1 MSFEYDDFEGCSRC
15 GIVLPKS
22 KYIPWGT
29 DMLCP
34 DCMEMICPSFD
45 EEKNKSQTTAAFQEM
60 RKRYIGRKVRSVRGE
75 VKRIDID
82 IYGRNFIHYYM
93 DIAVDQQGII
103 TDVSRLEAIM
113 LPGPHSG
120 YNEGR
125 LYPITDEDYVTTVD
139 VIFQDD
145 ITFEDK

>member
-22 KYIPWGT
+22 KYIPWGM
-29 DMLCP
+29 DRLCP

-45 EEKNKSQTTAAFQEM
+45 EKMNKIQTTAAYQEM
-60 RKRYIGRKVRSVRGE
+60 RERYIGRKVKGVCDE
-75 VKRIDID
+75 IKRIDID
-82 IYGRNFIHYYM
+82 MYGRNFIHYYM
-93 DIAVDQQGII
+93 DIAVDRRGII

-113 LPGPHSG
+113 LPGPHSS
-120 YNEGR
+120 YDEGR
-125 LYPITDEDYVTTVD
+125 LYPITDDDYVTTVD

-145 ITFEDK
+145 ISFEDD

>member
-1 MSFEYDDFEGCSRC
+1 MGYDYDDFEGCSRC
-15 GIVLPKS
+15 GIVLPEN

-45 EEKNKSQTTAAFQEM
+45 EKINKSQTAAAYQEM
-60 RKRYIGRKVRSVRGE
+60 RERYIGRKVKGIRDEIR
-75 VKRIDID
+75 RIDID
-82 IYGRNFIHYYM
+82 MYRFDFIHYYM

-103 TDVSRLEAIM
+103 TEVSRLEAIM
-113 LPGPHSG
+113 LPGPHSS
-120 YNEGR
+120 YDEGR
-125 LYPITDEDYVTTVD
+125 LYPITDEDYNTTVD

-145 ITFEDK
+145 ITFEDD